1 MKAIVNGVLVLADA
15 VLAGHC
21 LIFDDKIRAISDQA
35 TLSPSGFSTVIDALG
50 HFVAPG
56 FIDIHVHGFG
66 GADTMLEGGL
76 GIAEMRHQLPATGV
90 TAFLPTTISHPLP
103 RLRGVLSDVRAAM
116 ALSSGAAVLGC
127 HLEGPFI
134 SEQTRGAHEAH
145 YLALPELSLLAEF
158 SDVLKIVTLAPELPG
173 GEEFIAQCSKAGV
186 KVAIGHT
193 AATYD
198 QAMAAVS
205 GGASLFTHVFNAM
218 PPLHHREPGALGAA
232 LDSDAYCELI
242 ADNIHVHPAMQRL
255 LLRAKRKE
263 RIILITDSTMAG
275 LPGGTY
281 KLYGQTVTVQ
291 ENAVRL
297 PSGQL
302 AGSAL
307 TLHRAVRNFIA
318 NTGLSVP
325 KAVQLVTANPARL
338 LGLYQR
344 KGRLA
349 VGMDA
354 DITIFDDDL
363 DIFHTLIRGDS
374 VYRR

>member
-1 MKAIVNGVLVLADA
+1 MKAIVNGVLVLADT
-15 VLAGHC
+15 VLAGHS
-21 LIFDDKIRAISDQA
+21 LIFDQKIRAISEQT
-35 TLSPSGFSTVIDALG
+35 TLSPSGFSEVIDALG
-50 HFVAPG
+50 RFVAPG

-66 GADTMLEGGL
+66 GADTLLEGGR

-103 RLRGVLSDVRAAM
+103 RLQGVLSDIRAAM

-127 HLEGPFI
+127 NLEGPFI
-134 SEQTRGAHEAH
+134 NELARGAHEAR

-173 GEEFIAQCSKAGV
+173 AAEFIAQCGKAGV

-193 AATYD
+193 AATYE
-198 QAMAAVS
+198 QAMDAVS

-281 KLYGQTVTVQ
+281 TLYGQTVTVH

-307 TLHRAVRNFIA
+307 TLQRAVRNFIA

-325 KAVQLVTANPARL
+325 KAVQLVTANPAHL
-338 LGLYQR
+338 LGLHQS

-354 DITIFDDDL
+354 DITIFDDAL
-363 DIFHTLIRGDS
+363 DICHTLIRGEC
-374 VYRR
+374 VYKR